1 MSAGNC
7 PRCGGD
13 GVHPS
18 KINPAW
24 SVWCGLCQHT
34 GNYPPTVNPIIAWW
48 YRVTDRIDAALDGM
62 GVL

>member
-13 GVHPS
+13 AAHPS
-18 KINPAW
+18 RYGQQW
-24 SVWCGLCQHT
+24 SIICLYCKGT
-34 GNYPPTVNPIIAWW
+34 GNYPPTLNPIIAWW
-48 YRVTDRIDAALDGM
+48 YRVTDRIDRLLIRW